1 MNCLQ
6 DQQNCRYL
14 QFLLLLC
21 GLLLMLAFGNG
32 YFQLQQTRQ
41 LLLQQQ
47 QTMVSALLAQKVDAA
62 IITQALCSTDTT
74 TAGKALLQQL
84 GFTKQ
89 LPLWLFP
96 GLQEK
101 IWCFLLLPLFGILGC
116 CALLLGCSFHYL
128 RQRNQLYQQ
137 ATAVVTAF
145 ADEDF
150 SRHLPR
156 GLSGTLYQL
165 FVAVDHLAM
174 ALQAKIELET
184 KQKLFLQDT
193 ISDISHQLKTPLA
206 ALSMYT
212 EIMAAAPHNPTAIQM
227 FTEKSAQSI
236 QRMERLIQTLLKI
249 MRLDAGTILFEK
261 QCHPVL
267 ELVSQ
272 AAAQHWTRAQQEQK
286 QIFLS
291 GDPQAQLLC
300 DLDWTSEALSN
311 LIKNALDH
319 TAAGGIIQINWQCS
333 PAMLRLT
340 IADNGTGIAEE
351 DLHHI
356 FKRFY
361 RSKQASNQQGAGL
374 GLPLAK
380 AIVEGQG
387 GILSVQS
394 TPREGAIFTL
404 SFLTEL

>member
-1 MNCLQ
+1 
-6 DQQNCRYL
+6 
-14 QFLLLLC
+14 
-21 GLLLMLAFGNG
+21 
-32 YFQLQQTRQ
+32 
-41 LLLQQQ
+41 
-47 QTMVSALLAQKVDAA
+47 
-62 IITQALCSTDTT
+62 
-74 TAGKALLQQL
+74 
-84 GFTKQ
+84 
-89 LPLWLFP
+89 
-96 GLQEK
+96 
-101 IWCFLLLPLFGILGC
+101 
-116 CALLLGCSFHYL
+116 
-128 RQRNQLYQQ
+128 
-137 ATAVVTAF
+137 
-145 ADEDF
+145 
-150 SRHLPR
+150 
-156 GLSGTLYQL
+156 
-165 FVAVDHLAM
+165 
-174 ALQAKIELET
+174 
-184 KQKLFLQDT
+184 
-193 ISDISHQLKTPLA
+193 
-206 ALSMYT
+206 
-212 EIMAAAPHNPTAIQM
+212 
-227 FTEKSAQSI
+227 
-236 QRMERLIQTLLKI
+236 MERLIQTLLKI

-261 QCHPVL
+261 QCHLVL

-272 AAAQHWTRAQQEQK
+272 AAAQHWTRAQQEEK

-319 TAAGGIIQINWQCS
+319 TAAGGIIQINWQCL

-394 TPREGAIFTL
+394 TPGEGAIFTL